1 MTPVEF
7 DPDDPLFRPI
17 SVADA
22 MRLTGR
28 SGDTIDRWIRQGHL
42 RVVRLQDPPED
53 ALIER
58 EVVDTALAKRRAA
71 RQGRPRPKRDG
82 KPQAGGAVPA

>member
-1 MTPVEF
+1 MTQGPEF

-17 SVADA
+17 SIADA

-28 SGDTIDRWIRQGHL
+28 SKDTIDRWIREKAL

-58 EVVDTALAKRRAA
+58 ELVDTALAKRRAA
-71 RQGRPRPKRDG
+71 RRGRPRPKRG
-82 KPQAGGAVPA
+82 EKPDESA